1 VKVLHHR
8 DRIDA
13 AGATVVAVGFDS
25 PERMLRGID
34 FPWPVLVDRDRSAY
48 REYGLGRAPLTHALR
63 LGWLPGYLRKLL
75 RGDPLK
81 RPGLNVL
88 QLGGDFVVDRAG
100 VMVLAHPSEHFE
112 DREPVESLVRALES
126 AA

>member
-8 DRIDA
+8 ERIEA
-13 AGATVVAVGFDS
+13 AGATVMAVGFDS

-34 FPWPVLVDRDRSAY
+34 FPWPVLIDRDRVAY
-48 REYGLGRAPLTHALR
+48 REYGLGRAPLTYALR
-63 LGWLPGYLRKLL
+63 LGWLPGYVRKLL

-81 RPGLNVL
+81 RPGLDVM
-88 QLGGDFVVDRAG
+88 QLGGDFVIDREG
-100 VMVLAHPSEHFE
+100 VVVLAHPSKHFE
-112 DREPVESLVRALES
+112 DREPVGALVKALEK

>member
-8 DRIDA
+8 ERIEA
-13 AGATVVAVGFDS
+13 AGGTVVAIGFDS
-25 PERMLRGID
+25 PDRMLRGID
-34 FPWPVLVDRDRSAY
+34 FPWPVLVDRDRVAY
-48 REYGLGRAPLTHALR
+48 RDYGLGRAPLTYAMR

-81 RPGLNVL
+81 RPGLDVM
-88 QLGGDFVVDRAG
+88 QLGGDFVIDADG
-100 VMVLAHPSEHFE
+100 VVALAHPSETFE
-112 DREPVESLVRALES
+112 DREPVGALVRALEN